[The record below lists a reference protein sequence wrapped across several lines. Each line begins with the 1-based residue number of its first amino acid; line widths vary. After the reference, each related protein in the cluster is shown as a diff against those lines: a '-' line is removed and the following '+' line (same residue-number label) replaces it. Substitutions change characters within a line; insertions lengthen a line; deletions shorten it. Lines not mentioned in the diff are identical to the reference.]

1 MTQRLSSQS
10 SFQRIDSTSE
20 LNKAM
25 YHRGSAPECI
35 STLAWTVR
43 TIRKPKRKTGILSKI
58 LRTRKSQVTLE
69 AEFKEEVK
77 KKLTKQITGIYDK
90 QIRKIL
96 RKHPVSIPQKDLA
109 EIRELRSDKAN
120 VLRLLQQNPDYLE
133 NSILRHADKKDWG
146 NIQIT
151 KIGWGPMEPTAVH
164 SNTQQ
169 AERLSEEQMVEA
181 GKLMNDCIN
190 SLSGTQ
196 NKSEQTKNNAKE
208 MISKSSLDILGG
220 TNTLISSQNYRANNP
235 TQHVNGKNKSTNA
248 PTPEQAKIL
257 QKSAHSLSE
266 TFPHFGE
273 IVQGKPDDGSQK
285 KRV

>member
-25 YHRGSAPECI
+25 YHRGSALGSI
-35 STLAWTVR
+35 STLAWT
-43 TIRKPKRKTGILSKI
+43 IREPKRKTGILSKI
-58 LRTRKSQVTLE
+58 LRTRKSQVTSE
-69 AEFKEEVK
+69 AEFKKEVK

-96 RKHPVSIPQKDLA
+96 RKHPFSIPQKDLA
-109 EIRELRSDKAN
+109 KIRELRSDKAN

-133 NSILRHADKKDWG
+133 NNILRHADKKDWG

-248 PTPEQAKIL
+248 LTLEQAKIL

-266 TFPHFGE
+266 TLLHFGE
-273 IVQGKPDDGSQK
+273 IIQGKPDDGSQK